1 MSEELKPCPFCG
13 SNDIIQ
19 EFCNTPWRYIGC
31 NQCEEEGPPADS
43 HGEAVRLWNKRHITL
58 PQAKQVL
65 AEAGMVALPVEPN
78 EAMTCAGLDCGPSA
92 DYDEVYEAMVAAS
105 QDKPDA

>member
-13 SNDIIQ
+13 SNDITQ

-43 HGEAVRLWNKRHITL
+43 HGEAVRLWNTRHITL
-58 PQAKQVL
+58 DQAKHVL
-65 AEAGMVALPVEPN
+65 AEAGMVAVPIEDCTHAANTMGVRNSAE
-78 EAMTCAGLDCGPSA
+78 EAAHYRFMAID
-92 DYDEVYEAMVAAS
+92 DAA
-105 QDKPDA
+105 Q